1 MPANLDS
8 AAVFTF
14 STIAVPYSGPY
25 NITKVSIAWL
35 CDSGDGSF
43 VTASFPAADMPDI
56 LGKSCYFVITNP
68 GTPAPTDDYDITI
81 SDANGLSVFGT
92 QLNDRD
98 TANTEQIAPVISSVY
113 APRLCVDQWTFAL
126 ANNSVNSAVGVCD
139 LYFKY

>member
-1 MPANLDS
+1 MANLDS

-14 STIAVPYSGPY
+14 TTIVVPHSGPY

-35 CDSGDGSF
+35 CDSDGGAF
-43 VTASFPAADMPDI
+43 VTADFPAANMPDI

-68 GTPAPTDDYDITI
+68 GTTAPTAAYDITI
-81 SDANGLSVFGT
+81 ADANGLSVFGT
-92 QLNDRD
+92 QLDNRSA
-98 TANTEQIAPVISSVY
+98 TATEQIAPVISSVY

-126 ANNSVNSAVGVCD
+126 AGNSVNSAIGVCD